1 MTRALGFHSL
11 GDELAYALIEKIE
24 SAPAQ
29 VLAAGRVHEDEL
41 EALVD
46 RLDGRKLLWALASQE
61 QGRMRRTLPEGWPLR
76 ARGEEVLTGPAAAAA
91 FWDWEHGRFDLE
103 DLYLWVSVR
112 SLHWSRGLPGRDLS
126 GSVPRKGPIRDS
138 LRPALARAQANRN
151 PVVLFIEGDAPGAEI
166 LEDTIRQAGH
176 TTRPLTRPA
185 EEMGVDPAA
194 AGAALARLT
203 EGYGAMHAP
212 MRIDTS
218 FAWRRMIGAW
228 ILVTLLI
235 GWAASA
241 VQESRYRDWVDA
253 QSGSTANAITPRETA
268 STAAAPPRAWTDLL
282 GRRLAVLEAL
292 EGAGSESRL
301 SSLRIVTDVLSAEIR
316 MEQEPVQQ

>member
-11 GDELAYALIEKIE
+11 GDELAYALIEKLE

-61 QGRMRRTLPEGWPLR
+61 HGRMRRVLPDAWPLR

-91 FWDWEHGRFDLE
+91 FWDWEHGRFDIE
-103 DLYLWVSVR
+103 DLYLWVSAR

-126 GSVPRKGPIRDS
+126 GSVPRRGPIRES
-138 LRPALARAQANRN
+138 LRPALARAQVDRN
-151 PVVLFIEGDAPGAEI
+151 PVVLFVEGDAPGAEI

-176 TTRPLTRPA
+176 PIRPLSRPP

-212 MRIDTS
+212 AQLES
-218 FAWRRMIGAW
+218 SLPWRRMIGAW
-228 ILVTLLI
+228 ILVTLFL
-235 GWAASA
+235 GWAVSA
-241 VQESRYRDWVDA
+241 VQEVRFRDWVDA
-253 QSGSTANAITPRETA
+253 QKASTSAARSAVETA
-268 STAAAPPRAWTDLL
+268 GTAAAPPRAWSDML
-282 GRRLAVLEAL
+282 RRRQAVLEAL
-292 EGAGSESRL
+292 EGANSDARL
-301 SSLRIVTDVLSAEIR
+301 SNLRIVTDVLSPEIR
-316 MEQEPVQQ
+316 MEQEPVLR

>member
-11 GDELAYALIEKIE
+11 GDELAYALIEKLE

-46 RLDGRKLLWALASQE
+46 RLDGRKLLWALASAE
-61 QGRMRRTLPEGWPLR
+61 GGRTRRVLPQNWPLR

-91 FWDWEHGRFDLE
+91 FWDWEHGRFDIE
-103 DLYLWVSVR
+103 DLYLWVSVS
-112 SLHWSRGLPGRDLS
+112 SLHWSRGLPGRDLA

-151 PVVLFIEGDAPGAEI
+151 PVVMFVEGDAPGAEI
-166 LEDTIRQAGH
+166 LEETIRKAGH
-176 TTRPLTRPA
+176 RVRPLTRPA

-203 EGYGAMHAP
+203 EGYHALRAP
-212 MRIDTS
+212 AQVDS
-218 FAWRRMIGAW
+218 SLAWRRMIGAW
-228 ILVTLLI
+228 ILVTLLL

-241 VQESRYRDWVDA
+241 AQEVSFRNWIDA
-253 QSGSTANAITPRETA
+253 QGAANSAPNAGVESA
-268 STAAAPPRAWTDLL
+268 DAAAAPPRAWTDLMQ
-282 GRRLAVLEAL
+282 RRQAVLVAL
-292 EGAGSESRL
+292 EGASSETRL
-301 SSLRIVTDVLSAEIR
+301 SSLRIVSDVLSPEIR
-316 MEQEPVQQ
+316 MEQEPVKR

>member
-11 GDELAYALIEKIE
+11 GDELAYALIEKLE

-46 RLDGRKLLWALASQE
+46 RLDGRKLPWALAAQE
-61 QGRMRRTLPEGWPLR
+61 QGRMRRVLPDAWPLR

-91 FWDWEHGRFDLE
+91 FWDWEHGRFDIA
-103 DLYLWVSVR
+103 DLYLWVSAR

-138 LRPALARAQANRN
+138 LRPALARAQVNRN
-151 PVVLFIEGDAPGAEI
+151 PVVLFVEGDAPGAEI
-166 LEDTIRQAGH
+166 LEETIRKAGH
-176 TTRPLTRPA
+176 TIRPLSRPA

-212 MRIDTS
+212 AQVDS
-218 FAWRRMIGAW
+218 SLAWRRMIGAW
-228 ILVTLLI
+228 ILVTLFL
-235 GWAASA
+235 GWAISGI
-241 VQESRYRDWVDA
+241 QEARFLDWVSA
-253 QSGSTANAITPRETA
+253 ESASTSSANPRQETA
-268 STAAAPPRAWTDLL
+268 TAAAAAPRVWSDLL
-282 GRRLAVLEAL
+282 RRRHAVLEAL
-292 EGAGSESRL
+292 EDASSETRL
-301 SSLRIVTDVLSAEIR
+301 SNLRIVTDVLSPEIR
-316 MEQEPVQQ
+316 IEQEPVQR